1 MLIPLLALL
10 ACHPGSDPAADDT
23 AGGTDPASTAR
34 GECNPVD
41 PGQCLLPFP
50 NDFFMVEDPSTGTG
64 RRVSFGPTSLPENI
78 DGVQMTPDFW
88 NELDGFST
96 LGEVLAH
103 LPQATLTGTIPW
115 DDIGLYAAADART
128 VLIDVETGE
137 RVPHWVE
144 RDVFGGVPDREL
156 LVLRPARPL
165 RHGARHVVG
174 IRGLIDQ
181 GGATLPPTPA
191 FQVLRD
197 GAQTDDV
204 DVERQRGLYEDVVFP
219 ALDTQGFARDELQLA
234 WSFTTVSKEGS
245 LGRSLW
251 MREDALAWVQEQAQ
265 GWSYSLSQVEEGDCS
280 GGQSI
285 GRHIEGT
292 FTAPLYLEDEDPG
305 SVLTR
310 DGTGWP
316 YRNGTVQVPFTVRIP
331 CSLLL
336 DPRPGPVM
344 QFGHSL
350 LASQD
355 EVTWGNVGDIAH
367 ATGAVLLAVDWT
379 GMAEADRG
387 AVTTMVVTEPD
398 RFAIIPERLMQGQVH
413 ALLARRLLAGPLAT
427 DAALTVDGQSLV
439 DPEQTWFY
447 GVSQGGVLGGGFG
460 AYSPDV
466 SRVVLNVPGTPFTL
480 LLARSTGFA
489 PFLIIL
495 QTMFED
501 PADVSLIIA
510 LMQSLWDPG
519 EAAGYARF
527 MNDEP
532 LDETTPAKDVLIL
545 AGVGDGLVTALGA
558 HVMARS
564 YGAPLIAPAVREVW
578 GVPAQEPPW
587 TGSGFMEQEWGVD
600 DSATAVP
607 AEGDVAVH
615 NVVPWTAPAM
625 ALVEH
630 WLVTG
635 EVIGTCDGACDPE

>member
-1 MLIPLLALL
+1 MLLSLLALL
-10 ACHPGSDPAADDT
+10 ACRSPSPSDT
-23 AGGTDPASTAR
+23 AGGSTPTSTAR
-34 GECNPVD
+34 GDCNPLD

-50 NDFFMVEDPSTGTG
+50 SDFYMVDDPSTGTG
-64 RRVSFGPTSLPENI
+64 LRVSFGPTSLPENI
-78 DGVQMTPDFW
+78 DGVQMAPDFW

-103 LPQATLTGTIPW
+103 LPQATLAGTIPW
-115 DDIGLYAAADART
+115 DDIGQYEAADART
-128 VLIDVETGE
+128 VIVDVETGQ

-144 RDVFGGVPDREL
+144 RDVFGGDPDREL

-174 IRGLIDQ
+174 IRGLVDAQ
-181 GGATLPPTPA
+181 GAALPPTDA
-191 FQVLRD
+191 FAVLRD
-197 GAQTDDV
+197 GAQTPDP

-219 ALDTQGFARDELQLA
+219 TLEAQGLPREELQLA

-251 MREDALAWVQEQAQ
+251 MRDDALAWVEEQ
-265 GWSYSLSQVEEGDCS
+265 GWSYSLSQSEEVDCS
-280 GGQSI
+280 GGEAI

-292 FTAPLYLEDEDPG
+292 FTAPLYLEEEDPG

-310 DGTGWP
+310 DGAGWP
-316 YRNGTVQVPFTVRIP
+316 YRNGTVQVPFTVRVP

-350 LASQD
+350 LANQD
-355 EVTWGNVGDIAH
+355 EVGWGNVGDIAN

-379 GMAEADRG
+379 GMSDADRG
-387 AVTTMVVTEPD
+387 AVTTMVVNEPD
-398 RFAIIPERLMQGQVH
+398 RFAMVPERLMQGYVH
-413 ALLARRLLAGPLAT
+413 ALLARRLLAGPLGA
-427 DAALTVDGQSLV
+427 DEALTVDGQTLV
-439 DPEQTWFY
+439 DPDQTWFY

-480 LLARSTGFA
+480 LLARSTGFS

-501 PADVSLIIA
+501 PADVSVIIA

-532 LDETTPAKDVLIL
+532 LDAGTPAKDVLLL
-545 AGVGDGLVTALGA
+545 AGVGDALVTALGA

-564 YGAPLIAPAVREVW
+564 YGAPLISPAVREVW

-587 TGSGFMEQEWGVD
+587 TGSGFMEQDWGVD
-600 DSATAVP
+600 DAETAVP
-607 AEGDVAVH
+607 AEGEIAVH
-615 NVVPWTAPAM
+615 NVVPWTGPAL

-635 EVIGTCDGACDPE
+635 EVIGTCDGACDPD